1 MSRRINISFV
11 ILLCLLCFNKSNG
24 QTINDHMFP
33 AHEVAKPYID
43 FDQKGFLINGKRTFL
58 ASAGL
63 EYARIPRQLWYD
75 RLLRLKRAGFNCVEV
90 YTFWNIHEPQEGK
103 FDFTGDHDLN
113 AFLGTVKQLG
123 MYAIVRVGPY
133 YCAEWDFGGY
143 PLWLKFKP
151 GVRVR
156 EDNAAFEK
164 YVDRF
169 FDKLLPVVFNQ
180 QINKGGPVI
189 LIQLENEHNNGWGT
203 VMPDNYFKRLQS
215 KALNLGMEVP
225 YFFSGLHHATDP
237 AGDDSLDD
245 PKRPNPWFSTEFWSV
260 WYSQYG
266 AKPTD
271 SGVYAR
277 RTWKIIAHG
286 GGGYNYYMAHGGSNF
301 GYTNNDEDA
310 ASYDYGAAVGQAGDL
325 RPIYF
330 GFKRAA
336 IFARSFQDILEN
348 STNAT
353 AAYKDIA
360 ADTALKITARSA
372 DAGDLIFLDNPGKKN
387 LKTTVKVGEGIPSS
401 SIVLAPGE
409 IYPLVHNYII
419 NNLITLNWALSRIYG
434 LVKQGN
440 TTTILVESKKGDPIA
455 LYFQTSGKPTLSKGN
470 TAFKLTDGSVSLTT
484 TSKQGPGRD
493 EYNFEVSGQKV
504 RILVLDAEGMDKTWL
519 TEQPDLNAIISGPAY
534 LGRVKML
541 NKQLLMSA
549 EHPLKAKKDGPIWL
563 YTENSEAL
571 LKVNNQL
578 NINTSLTVNL
588 SAWQNKNA
596 SVFAESGYNDQNW
609 FRSVSPRQMG
619 ADGNLTAN
627 AWYRTK
633 LDIPSSGKYTMQVD
647 GGDRATAFIDG
658 KKIVD
663 WKVRDSEVALKLEKG
678 IHTMTVFTAH
688 DGRDKLAAY
697 MGTITDVDKKG
708 LSGQVLLKQGG
719 PFISTTSNWYF
730 IKAYKVTDVKNPIP
744 AFDTTRWQK
753 YKIGDDVFNKQ
764 EGFGW
769 FQTVIPVQVG
779 NPSKLIVNFRS
790 VDENATVFIN
800 GKQVAVH
807 IGWNSPFS
815 VDVIDSASLQK
826 PITLTLFIENYSNE
840 GGIDQPI
847 KINSIGN
854 GMVLSDWKM
863 FGGPGNPF
871 VIDGWNKFLPV
882 KTFEGPQFF
891 RTEFTVPQVKGKYLI
906 WRVHTDGLS
915 HGSVW
920 VNGHNLG
927 RYPEKIGNIGM
938 YIPECWLK
946 PGANQMVVYDENGN
960 RPDKV
965 RVQSEKE
972 AGRVT
977 YTLNGKL

>member
-1 MSRRINISFV
+1 
-11 ILLCLLCFNKSNG
+11 
-24 QTINDHMFP
+24 MFP

-43 FDQKGFLINGKRTFL
+43 FDKKGFLINGKRTFL

-103 FDFTGDHDLN
+103 FDFAGDHDLN
-113 AFLGTVKQLG
+113 AFLDIVKELG

-156 EDNAAFEK
+156 EDNAEFEK

-169 FDKLLPVVFNQ
+169 FDKLLPIVFNQ

-189 LIQLENEHNNGWGT
+189 LVQLENEHNNGWGT

-215 KALNLGMEVP
+215 KALNLGLEVP

-237 AGDDSLDD
+237 AGDESLDD

-266 AKPTD
+266 AKPAD
-271 SGVYAR
+271 SAVYAR

-336 IFARSFQDILEN
+336 IFARSFQDILES

-353 AAYKDIA
+353 SAYKDLTT
-360 ADTALKITARSA
+360 DSTLKISARSA
-372 DAGDLIFLDNPGKKN
+372 DAGNLIFLDNPGKKN
-387 LKTTVKVGEGIPSS
+387 LTATIKVGGGIPASN
-401 SIVLAPGE
+401 IVLAPGE

-419 NNLITLNWALSRIYG
+419 NNLITLNWSLNRIYG

-440 TTTILVESKKGDPIA
+440 TTTILVEAKKGEQTA
-455 LYFQTSGKPTLSKGN
+455 LYFQTSGKPILTKGN
-470 TAFKLTDGSVSLTT
+470 AAFKITDGNLSLVAV
-484 TSKQGPGRD
+484 SKQSTAPG
-493 EYNFEVSGQKV
+493 EYAFEVSGQRV
-504 RILVLDAEGMDKTWL
+504 RILVMNALGMDKTWL
-519 TEQPDLNAIISGPAY
+519 MEQSNLNAIVTGPSY
-534 LGRVKML
+534 LGKVQIQ

-549 EHPLKAKKDGPIWL
+549 EYPLKSKNDGPVWL
-563 YTENSEAL
+563 YLEDSSML
-571 LKVNNQL
+571 LSSVNQL
-578 NINTSLTVNL
+578 NINKPSIVNL

-596 SVFAESGYNDQNW
+596 TVYAESGYNDQNW
-609 FRSVSPRQMG
+609 FSSIDPQQMG
-619 ADGNLTAN
+619 VDGNLTAN
-627 AWYRTK
+627 AWYRTQ
-633 LDIPSSGKYTMQVD
+633 LNIPSSGKYTMQVD
-647 GGDRATAFIDG
+647 GGDRATAFVDG
-658 KKIVD
+658 KKVTD
-663 WKVRDSEVALKLEKG
+663 WKVRDGEVTLKLEKG
-678 IHTMTVFTAH
+678 SHILAVFTAH

-697 MGTITDVDKKG
+697 MGPITDVDKKG

-719 PFISTTSNWYF
+719 PFISTTTNWYF
-730 IKAYKVTDVKNPIP
+730 IKADKVTDEKNPIP
-744 AFDTTRWQK
+744 LFDTTRWQK

-769 FQTVIPVQVG
+769 FQTVIPVQDG
-779 NPSKLIVNFRS
+779 KPSKLTINFRS

-800 GKQVAVH
+800 GKQVAQH
-807 IGWNSPFS
+807 KGWNSPFS
-815 VDVIDSASLQK
+815 VEVADSTELQK

-840 GGIDQPI
+840 GGIDQPV

-854 GMVLSDWKM
+854 GIILSNWKM
-863 FGGPGNPF
+863 LGGPGNPF
-871 VIDGWNKFLPV
+871 VTDGWNKLLPA

-891 RTEFTVPQVKGKYLI
+891 RSQFTVPQIKGKHLI
-906 WRVHTDGLS
+906 WRVQTNGLS

-920 VNGHNLG
+920 VNGYNLG

-946 PGANQMVVYDENGN
+946 TGVNQLVVYDENGN

-965 RVQSEKE
+965 RIQSEKE
-972 AGRVT
+972 AGRIT
-977 YTLNGKL
+977 YTLQGKL